1 MLEALLRQYSLE
13 LTCSCR
19 AARGNTS
26 LESAVALT
34 KDLRW
39 EIQSLGAR
47 LARAVAEEGQEQSLN
62 STLKQRSASTDR
74 LASIILDIKR
84 LLGRIEDA
92 VPLINL
98 AITTSGIKLST
109 TLPATVS
116 PSRLLQAST
125 FISAADTQYA
135 LSSASTVQVGP
146 TFTLSLYM
154 LFSGHSHRRHDADKV
169 RETTWKEAI
178 HKARVKLLRVPLER
192 VQAQAQ
198 FAEGDNQPS
207 QPAYYELGYQSIS
220 ADGKAYEF
228 AYQLLLVEDLDDD
241 RVHSY
246 EDDEPQPGPYDDVQL
261 AGVREIIPIHQI
273 SKIFYADTGKI
284 LNIGTEGETNNPVL
298 LLKRDIN
305 ASPPRRMMD
314 EAARNETAYS
324 DYPGYEEEEGE
335 GVGNNVNEEQSEID
349 AQLRRDSTAGGLM
362 EPSSVDEDPQH
373 HPWRLPPTLDP
384 EWVAFEVYSEEPDS
398 ETEDEDFS
406 DDLKPTTR
414 ANTPLGPY
422 NSSEPN
428 ITPAF
433 ANLSLRQASISP
445 SDNSQRSSS
454 KQLQASLSRPQS
466 NGLPN
471 IKTSLSL
478 LEMLIRLTSLQQFQ
492 QASHLSITDELLTF
506 FLEESSTTGAGA
518 DTDMRQRVRRDA
530 RRRVGFDPYD
540 ESPIKRRGEDYL
552 YRYADHGYAY
562 DENGYNSRAGYSSG
576 AIPSP
581 AYYNNYQPEIRSSP
595 GPMIQAYPYHSPSP
609 RDTTPGP
616 ISGAGRLHVRPQS
629 QLHKSHNVDSPNGS
643 EVTDYGTP
651 HLRQSTSPAPE
662 LLLSSP
668 PTPMP
673 LRKLPSLQKDGQSA
687 SSPTTPSRMRA
698 RPAALRDEATGRR
711 TRSSPLGLSG
721 VVQSVEEG
729 DAAIANGRSMHGG
742 DGHGNGNGTDER
754 IERNDRPKGR
764 HLKGTDSALGTS
776 PGSEKLPPVIVKK
789 KEGS

>member
-1 MLEALLRQYSLE
+1 M
-13 LTCSCR
+13 
-19 AARGNTS
+19 
-26 LESAVALT
+26 
-34 KDLRW
+34 RW

-47 LARAVAEEGQEQSLN
+47 LARAVAEEDQEQRTS
-62 STLKQRSASTDR
+62 SKSKQRPPSTDDR
-74 LASIILDIKR
+74 LASIISDIKR

-109 TLPATVS
+109 TLPSTVS

-125 FISAADTQYA
+125 FVSAADTQYA
-135 LSSASTVQVGP
+135 LSSAPTVQVGP

-154 LFSGHSHRRHDADKV
+154 LFSGHIHRPHDEDKV

-178 HKARVKLLRVPLER
+178 HKARVKLMRVPLEK

-198 FAEGDNQPS
+198 FGDNDNS
-207 QPAYYELGYQSIS
+207 SNRSAHCDLGQQSIS

-228 AYQLLLVEDLDDD
+228 AYQLLLIEDLDDD

-246 EDDEPQPGPYDDVQL
+246 EDDEPQPGPYDDVPL

-284 LNIGTEGETNNPVL
+284 LNIGTEGETNSPVL

-314 EAARNETAYS
+314 EAASDETAYS
-324 DYPGYEEEEGE
+324 GHPGYEEEEGE
-335 GVGNNVNEEQSEID
+335 EATSHVEEQSEID
-349 AQLRRDSTAGGLM
+349 AQIHRDSTAGGLL
-362 EPSSVDEDPQH
+362 EPSSVEEEPQY

-398 ETEDEDFS
+398 ETDDDGISEDVKS
-406 DDLKPTTR
+406 
-414 ANTPLGPY
+414 TPRSYTPSGPQD
-422 NSSEPN
+422 SSEPDLV
-428 ITPAF
+428 PVF
-433 ANLSLRQASISP
+433 ANLSLRQASLSP
-445 SDNSQRSSS
+445 SSTSGRASP
-454 KQLQASLSRPQS
+454 KQLQSSLSRPRL

-552 YRYADHGYAY
+552 YRQADHAYANNEY
-562 DENGYNSRAGYSSG
+562 GYNDHTEYYGG
-576 AIPSP
+576 AMPSP
-581 AYYNNYQPEIRSSP
+581 SYLIDHQSEIRSSP
-595 GPMIQAYPYHSPSP
+595 GPTTHAYPHHSPFP
-609 RDTTPGP
+609 RDITPGP
-616 ISGAGRLHVRPQS
+616 TGIPGRLQMRPQS
-629 QLHKSHNVDSPNGS
+629 QLYRNHSNTSKNNNSD
-643 EVTDYGTP
+643 TDHQTT
-651 HLRQSTSPAPE
+651 HLRHSTSPAPE
-662 LLLSSP
+662 PLLSSSP
-668 PTPMP
+668 RPMQS
-673 LRKLPSLQKDGQSA
+673 RKHPSFHKDGQAA
-687 SSPTTPSRMRA
+687 SNPTTPNRIQA
-698 RPAALRDEATGRR
+698 RPMALRYEAAGRR
-711 TRSSPLGLSG
+711 TRSSPLGVSA
-721 VVQSVEEG
+721 VVKSVEDG
-729 DAAIANGRSMHGG
+729 DAAILAGRSCHGRVNANEI
-742 DGHGNGNGTDER
+742 DKRNGEK
-754 IERNDRPKGR
+754 DRPKGR
-764 HLKGTDSALGTS
+764 FAKEDDSALGTS
-776 PGSEKLPPVIVKK
+776 PGSEKFPPVIVKK
-789 KEGS
+789 EEDLEGL